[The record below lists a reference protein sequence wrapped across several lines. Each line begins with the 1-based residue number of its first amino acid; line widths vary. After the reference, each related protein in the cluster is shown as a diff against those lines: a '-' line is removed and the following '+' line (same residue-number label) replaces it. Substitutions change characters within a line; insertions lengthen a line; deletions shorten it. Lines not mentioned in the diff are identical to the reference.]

1 MSSKILTQYIDMLDT
16 SKYLFTKND
25 IKKFEQIRYKI
36 DNSLLK
42 GDLAY
47 GYEIFNLFLERSF
60 EKFVYI
66 IEMLD
71 NWEQKLNFTKDENIL
86 LASKEKPWAEN
97 KNELIK
103 LWEKELKNNI
113 LNLKLQKKKTKEIS
127 KILKKRYLNR
137 LKRLC
142 KIDSKDTF
150 RIYMN
155 AVARSFDP
163 HSQYFSQSVS
173 DNFDIQMSLSLEG
186 IGVVLQNEFEYTKI
200 VRIIPKGPADK
211 TKKLN
216 PGDKIIGVG
225 QNIKEEIQD
234 IVGWRIDE
242 VVKLIRG
249 PKNTFVRLKIIPAN
263 KKGNHDPKII
273 IIKRD
278 VIKLEEQAAQKKI
291 IEISSNQYTYKIGII
306 HIPTFYCDF
315 KALRNK
321 KKNYKSTTQDVLAI
335 LKEFKQE
342 NINGLIIDLR
352 DNSGGS
358 LKEANQL
365 TGLFIKSGPTVQ
377 IKSRSGRISQ
387 LNDPDPTIAYNGP
400 LIVMINRI
408 SASASEIF
416 AGAIKDYNRG
426 LIIGTQSFGK
436 GTVQIL
442 KKLSKGKLKLTNAK
456 FYRISGKSTQHQGIL
471 PDIEYPYIYNKKVT
485 GESSL
490 KGALLWDISKQ
501 ASFKPYKNL
510 SNILTILK
518 KKHIKRRKK
527 NTGFQYLY
535 EQYELTLKTY
545 EFKSLSLNEE
555 TRKKQ
560 IDSFDKIKINI
571 KNKLLISKGL
581 NPINSI
587 KDIDVNKIED
597 DFLLKET
604 EFIMVDFI
612 ELIKN
617 KHYHW

>member
-1 MSSKILTQYIDMLDT
+1 MSSKILTKYINTLDI
-16 SKYLFTKND
+16 SKHFFTKND
-25 IKKFEQIRYKI
+25 IKNFEQIRYKI

-42 GDLAY
+42 GDLAH
-47 GYEIFNLFLERSF
+47 GYIIFNLFLKRSF
-60 EKFVYI
+60 ERFVYI
-66 IEMLD
+66 ITVLED
-71 NWEQKLNFTKDENIL
+71 WEQKLNFTKNENISL
-86 LASKEKPWAEN
+86 TSEGKPWPKN
-97 KNELIK
+97 KNELTR
-103 LWEKELKNNI
+103 LWKKELKNNI
-113 LNLKLQKKKTKEIS
+113 LNLKFQKKDNKEIS
-127 KILKKRYLNR
+127 KILKKRYWNR

-142 KIDSKDTF
+142 KINSKDAF

-155 AVARSFDP
+155 AVTTSFDP

-186 IGVVLQNEFEYTKI
+186 IGVVLQNEFEYTKV

-263 KKGNHDPKII
+263 KKGNHDPQII

-278 VIKLEEQAAQKKI
+278 IIKLEEQAAQKKI
-291 IEISSNQYTYKIGII
+291 VEISANKHTYKIGII
-306 HIPTFYCDF
+306 HIPTFYRDF
-315 KALRNK
+315 KALQNGK
-321 KKNYKSTTQDVLAI
+321 KDYKSTTQDVLTI
-335 LKEFKQE
+335 LKELKQE

-352 DNSGGS
+352 NNSGGA

-377 IKSRSGRISQ
+377 IKSRSGRIAQ

-400 LIVMINRI
+400 LIVMINRM

-442 KKLSKGKLKLTNAK
+442 KTLSRGKLKLTNAK
-456 FYRISGKSTQHQGIL
+456 FYRVSGRSTQHQGIL

-490 KGALLWDISKQ
+490 KDALLWDMSKQ
-501 ASFKPYKNL
+501 AYFKPYKNF
-510 SNILTILK
+510 SSILK
-518 KKHIKRRKK
+518 ILKEKHIKRKK
-527 NTGFQYLY
+527 QSIGLKYLSERY
-535 EQYELTLKTY
+535 QLALKTY
-545 EFKSLSLNEE
+545 ELKKLSLNEKK
-555 TRKKQ
+555 RKKQ
-560 IDSFDKIKINI
+560 IHSFDKIKINI
-571 KNKLLISKGL
+571 KNKLLISKEL
-581 NPINSI
+581 KPINNI
-587 KDIDVNKIED
+587 KDIDADKIED

-617 KHYHW
+617 KNYHW